1 LAKARLFDPLRYAGE
16 HSLVVYL
23 AFFLPMAAT
32 RTTLLKSGIVPD
44 LGTVALIVTTV
55 AAVTPLL
62 FHAFV
67 RGTWAA
73 FLFRRP
79 NALRLDRGP
88 RAYLQP
94 AE

>member
-1 LAKARLFDPLRYAGE
+1 
-16 HSLVVYL
+16 
-23 AFFLPMAAT
+23 MAAT
-32 RTTLLKSGIVPD
+32 RTALLKTGVIPD
-44 LGTVALIVTTV
+44 LGTVALIVTYV

-67 RGTWAA
+67 RGTRAS
-73 FLFRRP
+73 FFFQRP
-79 NALRLDRGP
+79 NVFRLDRR

>member
-1 LAKARLFDPLRYAGE
+1 VA
-16 HSLVVYL
+16 
-23 AFFLPMAAT
+23 
-32 RTTLLKSGIVPD
+32 LLKAGIVSD
-44 LGTVALIVTTV
+44 LGTVALIVTAV

-67 RGTWAA
+67 RGTRAS

-79 NALRLDRGP
+79 NALRLAGGP
-88 RAYLQP
+88 QVYLQP